1 MYWRRGGARDGNA
14 KRARCDAAAAGMR
27 RAVSTALHKPLH
39 GPMRASLRAPLRMP
53 LRTPPIPCAP
63 RGYRAGPRNPVD

>member
-27 RAVSTALHKPLH
+27 RAVSTALHKPMH
-39 GPMRASLRAPLRMP
+39 APLRTPMRTP
-53 LRTPPIPCAP
+53 MRTPPIPCAP